1 MIQSFSI
8 ENFKSY
14 KAAVLKLAPLTVMV
28 GANASGKSNALEAI
42 RFLSWMAQGSK
53 LSSLQFEVNQNNA
66 AIRGQVKDVFFR
78 GGKEFLLGCQIH
90 DSGLGHYWELQ
101 ITLDYRLGKEIHIS
115 KELMKIDSSEILYET
130 VKPTQDIDTD
140 ISVAFNNFA
149 RGGKNPQVICSDQL
163 GIFTQMG
170 SHGKISPNYKKSNQ
184 LIGLISRFTES
195 LLTRILFLDPS
206 PQSMRSYSFIS
217 DTLLQGNGSNISSVL
232 FNLVKNGSLKDEILS
247 FIKSLPEQDIT
258 DITFL
263 EGPRGEVMLSL
274 TETFGNESRKM
285 DAGILSDGTLRVLAI
300 AAALLSAPEQSI
312 VIIEE
317 IDNGVHPSRAELLLN
332 QINKVAVK
340 RGLRVILSTHNPA
353 LMDALPD
360 EVIPDVVFC
369 YRDKKDGSSK
379 LISLKDVPDYPEIIS
394 QGSLG
399 DLVTE
404 GLLSSFVK
412 NYEGAETKKLKAL
425 EWLES
430 IK

>member
-1 MIQSFSI
+1 MVQSFSI

-28 GANASGKSNALEAI
+28 GANASGKSNAIEAI

-78 GGKEFLLGCQIH
+78 GGNEFLLGCQIH

-130 VKPTQDIDTD
+130 IKPTLDIATD

-170 SHGKISPNYKKSNQ
+170 SYGKISPNYKKSNQ
-184 LIGLISRFTES
+184 LIGLLSRFTES

-217 DTLLQGNGSNISSVL
+217 DTSLQGNGSNISSVL
-232 FNLVKNGSLKDEILS
+232 FNLVKNGGLKDEILS

-332 QINKVAVK
+332 QINKIAVK

-379 LISLKDVPDYPEIIS
+379 LISLKDVPDYPELIS

-404 GLLSSFVK
+404 GVLSSFVK